1 MATPILQPGVGAVK
15 CLVTLFCGL
24 FISWQLTAVNTQ
36 FFDLAQDTQ
45 WITNDTTTDILL
57 SEGYEFTVTRDKLFT
72 GGVGMTNPI
81 GRRLRIPWPQGLDAQ
96 ALTAGPSPGGAKIV
110 IRRED
115 RLSFAIQSFT
125 AALLAN
131 TAGAGGTWEI
141 MPLLNGEDGVPNPFT
156 YDATG
161 YSGNRFSYAT
171 PELAGF
177 DTYLITL
184 YVDFALTD
192 ITLVDSS
199 LPPPVLE
206 IVPTTNATI
215 SLGWPLDA
223 LGYKPEV
230 TTQLTPANWQPVTN
244 RVLVEGD
251 RFVVPVEA
259 TEAQQFYRLR
269 K

>member
-1 MATPILQPGVGAVK
+1 MAIPILRPGVGAVK

-24 FISWQLTAVNTQ
+24 LISWQLSAVNTQ
-36 FFDLAQDTQ
+36 FFGLAQDTQ

-81 GRRLRIPWPQGLDAQ
+81 GRRLRIPWPQGLEAQ

-115 RLSFAIQSFT
+115 RLPFAVQSFT

-131 TAGAGGTWEI
+131 TAGAGGTLEI
-141 MPLLNGEDGVPNPFT
+141 MPLLNGEDGVPNPFA

-161 YSGNRFSYAT
+161 YSGNRFTYTT
-171 PELAGF
+171 PELTNF

-184 YVDFALTD
+184 YVDFALTG
-192 ITLVDSS
+192 ISLVDAS

-206 IVPTTNATI
+206 LFPTGNTTL
-215 SLGWPLDA
+215 SLAWSLDA

-230 TTQLTPANWQPVTN
+230 TTSLTNANWQPVTSG
-244 RVLVEGD
+244 VLVEGD

-259 TEAQQFYRLR
+259 TERQQFYRLR

>member
-1 MATPILQPGVGAVK
+1 MATPILRPGVGAVK
-15 CLVTLFCGL
+15 CLVTLVGSL
-24 FISWQLTAVNTQ
+24 LLSWQLAAVTTQ
-36 FFDLAQDTQ
+36 FFDLAQDTH

-81 GRRLRIPWPQGLDAQ
+81 GRRLRIPWPQGLEAQ

-115 RLSFAIQSFT
+115 RLPFAIQSFT

-131 TAGAGGTWEI
+131 TAGAGGTLEI
-141 MPLLNGEDGVPNPFT
+141 MPLLNGEDGVPNPFA

-161 YSGNRFSYAT
+161 YSGNRFTYST
-171 PELAGF
+171 PELTDF

-192 ITLVDSS
+192 IALVDAS
-199 LPPPVLE
+199 LPPPALE
-206 IVPTTNATI
+206 LFQTGTTTL
-215 SLGWPLDA
+215 SLAWPLDA
-223 LGYKPEV
+223 IGFKPEV
-230 TTQLTPANWQPVTN
+230 SPHLTPAHWQPLTN

-251 RFVVPVEA
+251 RLVVPVEA